1 MKSICTGSMR
11 AALKVMPPILIY
23 WSMTLEVDV
32 RGMAVEVEPSRQYS
46 ITFCCRVMAAEE
58 QSDRMVSDIK
68 VCMKQR
74 CVTEFLHVE
83 KMAPIDIHQRLLN
96 VDGGQ
101 TVDVRQ

>member
-58 QSDRMVSDIK
+58 QSDRMVSD
-68 VCMKQR
+68 M
-74 CVTEFLHVE
+74 ELHVKE
-83 KMAPIDIHQRLLN
+83 KF
-96 VDGGQ
+96 V
-101 TVDVRQ
+101 TVCVPP